1 MLIGLRTLLANCQ
14 AALHR
19 RLATGLGWIRASFLG
34 VQLGHNARVS
44 RRANIRGARFLG
56 NVQIGNAVTIGEGT
70 YINSGIV
77 WCGIIGKYCSI
88 GYNVLIGPTEH
99 RLDYWTMSPFEA
111 KDHGERPEDTNRDIP
126 PPVIEDGALISANVI
141 VLRGVRIGSNAVV
154 GAGAVV
160 TQDIP
165 PNEIWGGVPAR
176 FIRKRVADPS

>member
-1 MLIGLRTLLANCQ
+1 MLIGLRTLLSNCQ

-126 PPVIEDGALISANVI
+126 TPVIEDGARISARVI
-141 VLRGVRIGSNAVV
+141 VLRGVRIGC
-154 GAGAVV
+154 
-160 TQDIP
+160 T
-165 PNEIWGGVPAR
+165 
-176 FIRKRVADPS
+176 